1 MTWPLPFMFV
11 AEKAESRSA
20 KAYSPIGG
28 LFMWSARRSLA
39 AIMLE
44 LVAIERHA
52 DAWPC
57 RYENVKVPV
66 DQGFGD
72 DFVSKPDA
80 SDALGAVR
88 DTALGCCD
96 RHAGRR
102 DHPAFKARTAL
113 ARNAP

>member
-1 MTWPLPFMFV
+1 
-11 AEKAESRSA
+11 
-20 KAYSPIGG
+20 
-28 LFMWSARRSLA
+28 MWSARRSLA

-80 SDALGAVR
+80 SDELGAER
-88 DTALGCCD
+88 ETALGRCD
-96 RHAGRR
+96 LQAGRR
-102 DHPAFKARTAL
+102 AARAFKESTSI
-113 ARNAP
+113 ARNAHGPGNSGQQPAPRSAPH

>member
-1 MTWPLPFMFV
+1 
-11 AEKAESRSA
+11 
-20 KAYSPIGG
+20 
-28 LFMWSARRSLA
+28 MWSARRSLA

-80 SDALGAVR
+80 SDELGAER
-88 DTALGCCD
+88 DTALGRYD
-96 RHAGRR
+96 LQAGRR
-102 DHPAFKARTAL
+102 AGRAFKKSTDIARTASGIVHDGGL
-113 ARNAP
+113 PARRHAPPSPY

>member
-1 MTWPLPFMFV
+1 
-11 AEKAESRSA
+11 
-20 KAYSPIGG
+20 
-28 LFMWSARRSLA
+28 MWSARRSLA

-80 SDALGAVR
+80 SDELGAER
-88 DTALGCCD
+88 DTALGRCD
-96 RHAGRR
+96 LQAGRR
-102 DHPAFKARTAL
+102 ADRAFKESTAI
-113 ARNAP
+113 ARNASGLGNSGDLTARSQDRKRTRLKSSH

>member
-1 MTWPLPFMFV
+1 
-11 AEKAESRSA
+11 
-20 KAYSPIGG
+20 
-28 LFMWSARRSLA
+28 MWSARRSLA

-80 SDALGAVR
+80 SAELGAER
-88 DTALGCCD
+88 DTALGRCD
-96 RHAGRR
+96 LQAGRR
-102 DHPAFKARTAL
+102 ADRAFKESTAI
-113 ARNAP
+113 ARNASRPAHPRHHPSPSQAPPPHSLVGQN

>member
-1 MTWPLPFMFV
+1 
-11 AEKAESRSA
+11 
-20 KAYSPIGG
+20 
-28 LFMWSARRSLA
+28 MWSARRSLA

-66 DQGFGD
+66 DQGYGD

-80 SDALGAVR
+80 SDELGAER
-88 DTALGCCD
+88 DTALGRCD
-96 RHAGRR
+96 LQAGRR
-102 DHPAFKARTAL
+102 DDRSFNESTAI
-113 ARNAP
+113 ARNPSGLVKAGDSPARSTAARLTSLV